1 MIASWY
7 FAFLHFFYA
16 IAGNWWLDMWLVD
29 EFSSVYHIFNRWKIR
44 LLTFKSFV
52 LRRKFVLPS
61 FNDVSCAG
69 KRFTLFRIRA
79 IVHFNGWDSATP
91 MLLHYYSFVCL
102 YLLEGKILWMIFFFF
117 ITMITIIF
125 FFFLFFDV
133 FVILIFLLT
142 LIVNSWDFSF
152 GLPSKISLF
161 LPRFFFVF
169 LKIKSFETQFQT
181 YVWCLLNSY

>member
-52 LRRKFVLPS
+52 LRRKFALPS
-61 FNDVSCAG
+61 FNDVYCAG
-69 KRFTLFRIRA
+69 KRFTLVRIRA
-79 IVHFNGWDSATP
+79 IVHFNGWAPATP
-91 MLLHYYSFVCL
+91 MLLHYYSFFCL
-102 YLLEGKILWMIFFFF
+102 HLLEGKILWIIFFF
-117 ITMITIIF
+117 ITIITIIF
-125 FFFLFFDV
+125 FFFLLFDV

-152 GLPSKISLF
+152 GLPSKVCLF

-169 LKIKSFETQFQT
+169 LEIKSFETQFQT
-181 YVWCLLNSY
+181 YVWCLLNSD